1 MDILP
6 IAYKPIKNNY
16 NNNVRIADNNVRIAD
31 NKIKIKGIRYIKK

>member
-16 NNNVRIADNNVRIAD
+16 NNNVRIAN